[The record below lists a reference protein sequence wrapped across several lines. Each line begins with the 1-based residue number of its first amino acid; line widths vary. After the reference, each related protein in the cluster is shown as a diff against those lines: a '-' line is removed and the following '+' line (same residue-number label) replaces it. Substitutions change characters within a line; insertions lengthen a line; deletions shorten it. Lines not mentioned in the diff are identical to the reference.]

1 MARLKDA
8 MEEIRNVT
16 YVNVQNSF
24 QKNISSIENI
34 VLLVSSYAHTICN
47 YKKKKKIIP
56 SLEKIL
62 LKLKN
67 IFFFSANAFLS
78 TSWSLTSAFGNGI
91 LTMITLLFGAFGLMF
106 NLILFFTCLFYLLSA
121 KQSVLQTFR
130 NLMAKMQ
137 AQQLTVA
144 IFQIIISA
152 FTCKAPQILYY

>member
-1 MARLKDA
+1 ML
-8 MEEIRNVT
+8 ILFVIT
-16 YVNVQNSF
+16 
-24 QKNISSIENI
+24 
-34 VLLVSSYAHTICN
+34 
-47 YKKKKKIIP
+47 KKKKKIIP
-56 SLEKIL
+56 LLEKIL

-137 AQQLTVA
+137 AQQLTDA
-144 IFQIIISA
+144 IENSINSVFECSIKMCVFHGSFTWLTFSYLEIPNVYINSCLSGNFNFSKISS
-152 FTCKAPQILYY
+152 